1 MPTLFISAAVVT
13 MLTVAAFSAYAQQPF
28 APAAPAVPAAPAP
41 VVRETSA
48 PALPAARV
56 AANTEAP
63 GQLPVAEIK
72 QYDVYVS
79 DVRLAVSLQRWAAQD
94 GVRLRWDADKHLLIT
109 APMAFQARSAF
120 EAITQVLSTSGI
132 RLGPYP
138 LEVCEYPNTPPLLRV
153 TRQGD
158 QVKDCPN

>member
-1 MPTLFISAAVVT
+1 MRTLFISAAVGT
-13 MLTVAAFSAYAQQPF
+13 ALTVAAFSAYAQQPF
-28 APAAPAVPAAPAP
+28 APAAPAVPPP

-56 AANTEAP
+56 AANTAAA

-120 EAITQVLSTSGI
+120 DAITQVLSTSGI

>member
-1 MPTLFISAAVVT
+1 MRTLPVLAVALV
-13 MLTVAAFSAYAQQPF
+13 VAASASNACAQQVV
-28 APAAPAVPAAPAP
+28 APAAPAVPAS
-41 VVRETSA
+41 VVRETTA
-48 PALPAARV
+48 PALPAAKV
-56 AANTEAP
+56 AADTEAAVRAP
-63 GQLPVAEIK
+63 AAESK

-94 GVRLRWDADKHLLIT
+94 GVRLRWDADKHVLIT

-120 EAITQVLSTSGI
+120 DAITQVLSTSGI

-138 LEVCEYPNTPPLLRV
+138 LEVCEYPNTPALLRI